1 MNPWDLYSSIYFII
15 FKYLFYYIQVSIF
28 MPFKYLFI
36 IFKYLF
42 FMPFKYLFYYIQ
54 VSIFMPFKY
63 LFFMPFLSIYF
74 FLFFFLKWLKK
85 YFNIRRLAIISA
97 SFAMLQYKRVQT
109 VHWNT
114 NLIFLPSGIN
124 RNEFQEL
131 ESRPTDS
138 ILLFYLTLFSHQ
150 ENIRIV
156 PCHRFYCS

>member
-1 MNPWDLYSSIYFII
+1 MP
-15 FKYLFYYIQVSIF
+15 FKYLFYYILVSI
-28 MPFKYLFI
+28 
-36 IFKYLF
+36 

-54 VSIFMPFKY
+54 VSIFYAIQVSIFYAIHKY
-63 LFFMPFLSIYF
+63 LFFIL
-74 FLFFFLKWLKK
+74 FLKNNLKK

-131 ESRPTDS
+131 ESHPTDS